1 MRPRESVVFL
11 TGPLISRERAC
22 RLSSGAARVR
32 IKRTRTIRCGLL
44 MAIVMAISNAWGQGQ
59 KVAKIG
65 ILTDA
70 MVPWHDSTTGFRDG
84 LRDLGYVEGKS
95 VIFEVRAAQGDPSR
109 VSELNRELVS
119 LKPDLLLCVSDA
131 CRRENGDIPMVF
143 VQVGDPIGPGFVRSI
158 ARPGGNITGIANLRG
173 DLTAKRLELFKD
185 MVPTL
190 RRVLV
195 TFDPRDPEE
204 LASARFARSAG
215 PQLGV
220 TVLEQPI
227 TDRLEMEPGLAELR
241 EGGADGILIVQAG
254 TNLNIPGR
262 SFEVALTNNIPT
274 MYVNSFWAEIGVL
287 ATYGPDH
294 YTQGRQAARLA
305 QKILTGIPPAEIP
318 VELAE
323 RIDFTINLKTADRLG
338 LKISPEILVR
348 ADRITE

>member
-1 MRPRESVVFL
+1 MQRREFITL
-11 TGPLISRERAC
+11 LG
-22 RLSSGAARVR
+22 GAARVR
-32 IKRTRTIRCGLL
+32 IKRTRTIWCSQL
-44 MAIVMAISNAWGQGQ
+44 MAIVIVISTAWGQGL
-59 KVAKIG
+59 KVVKVG

-84 LRDLGYVEGKS
+84 LRDLGYVEGKN
-95 VIFEVRAAQGDPSR
+95 VIFEVRAAKGDPSR
-109 VSELNRELVS
+109 VSELNRELMG

-131 CRRENGDIPMVF
+131 CRHENGDIPMLF
-143 VQVGDPIGPGFVRSI
+143 VQVGDPIDHGLVRSI

-173 DLTAKRLELFKD
+173 DLTAKRLELFKEI
-185 MVPTL
+185 VPAL

-204 LASARFARSAG
+204 LASARFAKSAG
-215 PQLGV
+215 ALLGV
-220 TVLEQPI
+220 AVLEQPI
-227 TDRLEMEPGLAELR
+227 KDRLEMEPGLAELR

-262 SFEVALTNNIPT
+262 SFEVTLANNIPT

-305 QKILTGIPPAEIP
+305 QKILTGIPPADIP

-323 RIDFTINLKTADRLG
+323 RINFTINLKTANRLG
-338 LKISPEILVR
+338 IKISPEILVR
-348 ADRITE
+348 ADHIIE

>member
-1 MRPRESVVFL
+1 MRPRESAVF
-11 TGPLISRERAC
+11 
-22 RLSSGAARVR
+22 
-32 IKRTRTIRCGLL
+32 TRTIWCSLL
-44 MAIVMAISNAWGQGQ
+44 MAIAIATSNAWSQGQ
-59 KVAKIG
+59 KIVKVG

-95 VIFEVRAAQGDPSR
+95 VIFEVRAAKGDPSR
-109 VSELNRELVS
+109 VSELNRELVG
-119 LKPDLLLCVSDA
+119 LKPDLLLCVADA
-131 CRRENGDIPMVF
+131 CRHDNGDIPMLF
-143 VQVGDPIGPGFVRSI
+143 VQVGDPIDHGLVRSI

-173 DLTAKRLELFKD
+173 DLTAKRLELFKEI
-185 MVPTL
+185 VPAL

-204 LASARFARSAG
+204 LASAQFAKSAAAR
-215 PQLGV
+215 LGV
-220 TVLEQPI
+220 TVLVQPT
-227 TDRLEMEPGLAELR
+227 TDRLEMEPGLAELH
-241 EGGADGILIVQAG
+241 EGGTDGILIVQAG

-262 SFEVALTNNIPT
+262 SFEVALAKNIPT
-274 MYVNSFWAEIGVL
+274 MYANSFWTKIGVL

-323 RIDFTINLKTADRLG
+323 RIDFTINLKTANRLG
-338 LKISPEILVR
+338 IKISPEILVR
-348 ADRITE
+348 ADRIIE